1 MLGIE
6 KKKGGILL
14 LYVYHIC
21 TVFSSNG
28 VRYKQH
34 QFIKYNIKDRY
45 LGFGTSWGPCLTL

>member
-45 LGFGTSWGPCLTL
+45 LGFGTSWCPCLTL